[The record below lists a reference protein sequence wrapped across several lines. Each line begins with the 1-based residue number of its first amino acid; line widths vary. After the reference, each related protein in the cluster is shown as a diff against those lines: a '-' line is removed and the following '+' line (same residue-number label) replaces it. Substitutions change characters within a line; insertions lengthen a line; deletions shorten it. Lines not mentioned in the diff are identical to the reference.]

1 MSNVLSHINA
11 QNQPEMVDVSHKTS
25 TLRTAEAEAVLRLP
39 QVLLNTI
46 KGDQM
51 ISPKGPVFHT
61 AIIAGTQAVKR
72 THELIP
78 FCHALPVEGIS
89 ISIKPKKDGLMIRCR
104 VKCVHKT
111 GVEMEA
117 LTGASVAALTI
128 YDMCKSVSHDIVIE
142 QVRLLEKTGG
152 KSDFYTGEENA

>member
-11 QNQPEMVDVSHKTS
+11 QNQPGMVDVSHKKS

-39 QVLLNTI
+39 QVLLDTI

-51 ISPKGPVFHT
+51 SSPKGPVFHT

-72 THELIP
+72 THEMIP
-78 FCHALPVEGIS
+78 FCHALPVEGIN
-89 ISIKPKKDGLMIRCR
+89 ISIKPKNEGLVIRCR
-104 VKCVHKT
+104 VSCTHKT

-128 YDMCKSVSHDIVIE
+128 YDMCKSASHNMVVE

-152 KSDFYTGEENA
+152 KSYFYLGERNA

>member
-1 MSNVLSHINA
+1 MGNSLSHINA
-11 QNQPEMVDVSHKTS
+11 QNHPSMVDVSDKAI

-39 QVLLNTI
+39 QEVLDAV
-46 KGDQM
+46 KGDD
-51 ISPKGPVFHT
+51 ITSPKGPVFHT

-78 FCHALPVEGIS
+78 FCHPLPVEGIT
-89 ISIKPKKDGLMIRCR
+89 ITIKPKNDGLVIRCR
-104 VKCVHKT
+104 VTCTNKT

-128 YDMCKSVSHDIVIE
+128 YDMCKSMSHAMVIG
-142 QVRLLEKTGG
+142 RIKLLEKTGG
-152 KSDFYTGEENA
+152 KSDIHAGE

>member
-1 MSNVLSHINA
+1 MRDTLSHINA
-11 QNQPEMVDVSHKTS
+11 QNHPGMVDVSHKTN
-25 TLRTAEAEAVLRLP
+25 TLRTAEAEAVIRLP
-39 QVLLNTI
+39 QALLETVKDDDI
-46 KGDQM
+46 T
-51 ISPKGPVFHT
+51 SPKGPVFHT

-78 FCHALPVEGIS
+78 FCHALPVEGIA
-89 ISIKPKKDGLMIRCR
+89 ITIKQINDNLVICCR
-104 VKCVHKT
+104 VTCIHKT

-128 YDMCKSVSHDIVIE
+128 YDMCKSVSHAMVIE

-152 KSDFYTGEENA
+152 KSDIHTGEQNA

>member
-39 QVLLNTI
+39 QVLLDTI

-89 ISIKPKKDGLMIRCR
+89 ISIKPKK
-104 VKCVHKT
+104 T
-111 GVEMEA
+111 G
-117 LTGASVAALTI
+117 
-128 YDMCKSVSHDIVIE
+128 
-142 QVRLLEKTGG
+142 
-152 KSDFYTGEENA
+152 